1 YQADDPLSLASFPT
15 RRSSDLRYYNGFANE
30 ALWPLF
36 HYMPTRFRFRHEDY
50 DAYEAVNRI
59 FAQKLVPLIKPGDA
73 IWVHDYHLVPLARL
87 LREHGVRAPRS
98 EERRVGK

>member
-1 YQADDPLSLASFPT
+1 PSTLFPYT
-15 RRSSDLRYYNGFANE
+15 TLCRSYYNGFANE

-87 LREHGVRAPRS
+87 LREHGVRAPL
-98 EERRVGK
+98 GFFLHIPFPY